1 MDVEKNGYIKL
12 PYGFVSKEN
21 DKQKLRFNLPLDYK
35 KNVLFRKVPYFA
47 EANNKAINDVVL
59 GKKTDDLS
67 IQKFL
72 LGKGV
77 LEDAVLDNLDMIVTD
92 RRFNNAGIR
101 RKLDKKYPS
110 IMKKPTASNFVFR
123 DKKQFDLQ
131 NPVIG
136 GLYNQL
142 KIQTAD
148 QLALLKKAPKIKD
161 LKIQLALDRLKK
173 FNLNRSG
180 VDDDDDNNDIPG
192 LPPSRRGHP
201 PSPPPPPPPPDDDDD
216 VGGGGRR
223 QIRKFLLEKGNE
235 RVAEALAETTTSGL
249 AAQPR
254 PVAVSK
260 AMTKLFPKIR
270 EEELDFGE
278 ADKDDFPDQEDL
290 DFADK
295 EDLDFLD
302 KPDKYDFPKAAA
314 VKKAANVLQQVATTA
329 AVGAAAAAVQQDVDL
344 DFYVGGNQ
352 NSKKLM
358 ENAVSYI
365 GPLNQ
370 SNEMFLEFLSSGFGK
385 NILLKN
391 KLKIHLESGQFF
403 HNNVI
408 INESI
413 YDFLAKQQ
421 DETKKELLIE
431 LPMQNDFEVYVREIL
446 SNVKDDDYDLHTN
459 STAKFLFYNFNTFRL
474 INGLNPLIV
483 RHSQVLTNEEAI
495 SILQTNNW
503 QYFVEQLLHI
513 ANGNVD
519 LDDFNLDNDE
529 EFEKYTIIEKTSD
542 NINYCKLFYEEV
554 FNDIAYFFQK
564 MIKETPDEFL
574 QPMKEDLANE
584 IYFSDNLKDIE
595 SHVELLK
602 IFNRFYF
609 KTGRFPGNSDL
620 VVVPPGVKPNF
631 VQSFDQISPTELN
644 EKFQN
649 TASYGVAA
657 VHFLASLN
665 MSFGG
670 DKNLS
675 QDVMSELLY
684 NLSYRVLSIDDKKK
698 NLKFDQVINLNK
710 NIKRLIR
717 DVKLPDI
724 KTVQFENAIDNT
736 KDKVEAIE
744 DQVVNNIVTDQKLKF
759 PIDFKPPMPNSIT
772 EIQNDTE
779 KGKAIKR
786 KTNESLNEIY
796 GEITRDE
803 VTKAR
808 NDLVKSITDYDVDTP
823 MEVINNVTDSYK
835 YQEEQLALAT
845 TTTTATVAKSVSK
858 HVRESI
864 KDRNQ
869 QYFKQRNPT
878 VNRKIEKTV
887 TPKLKITDIVN
898 RDLVRSNSVTSIPI
912 SDVEM
917 LSRSA
922 SLDSIVRFNRR
933 DDNDDDV
940 VIEDQEMISRP
951 SSAASIREQQQ
962 PIKFVKP
969 KRTVVVKPKQ
979 STAAV
984 AAATVAATV
993 AQEISKQ
1000 STVKNRPLKE
1010 QRKKDLAVL
1019 DQFLKNVKS
1028 TTRKTTVIKS
1038 PPTISLSQSI
1048 ANKKPPKKEKPK
1060 LVKGTTP
1067 LPALTP
1073 VQLKRQ
1079 KEAAKADKKTKQQ
1092 EAVVRFRA
1100 KSEDV
1105 EMPPPVVF
1113 GKRKKD
1119 DRLDSET
1126 KTKKEN

>member
-21 DKQKLRFNLPLDYK
+21 NKQKLRFNLPLDYK

-180 VDDDDDNNDIPG
+180 VDDDEDDDDNNDIPG
-192 LPPSRRGHP
+192 LPPSRRGQL
-201 PSPPPPPPPPDDDDD
+201 PSPPPPPPPDDDDD
-216 VGGGGRR
+216 DDDVGGGSGKK
-223 QIRKFLLEKGNE
+223 IRKFLLEKGNE

-314 VKKAANVLQQVATTA
+314 VKKTAGVLQQVATAT
-329 AVGAAAAAVQQDVDL
+329 GATAAAVEQDVDL

-365 GPLNQ
+365 GPLNK

-391 KLKIHLESGQFF
+391 KLKIHLQSGQFF

-431 LPMQNDFEVYVREIL
+431 LPMQIDFEVYVREIL

-474 INGLNPLIV
+474 INRLNPLIV
-483 RHSQVLTNEEAI
+483 RHSQVLTNKEAI

-519 LDDFNLDNDE
+519 LDDFNLDNDQ

-609 KTGRFPGNSDL
+609 KTGRFPSNSDL

-631 VQSFDQISPTELN
+631 VQSFDQISPIELN

-649 TASYGVAA
+649 TGSYGVAA

-724 KTVQFENAIDNT
+724 QPVQFENAIDNT

-759 PIDFKPPMPNSIT
+759 PVDFEPPMPNSIT

-808 NDLVKSITDYDVDTP
+808 NDLVKSIADYDADTP

-835 YQEEQLALAT
+835 YQEEQLALA

-869 QYFKQRNPT
+869 QYFKQRKPT

-887 TPKLKITDIVN
+887 KPKLKITDIVN

-933 DDNDDDV
+933 DDDD
-940 VIEDQEMISRP
+940 EEMISRP
-951 SSAASIREQQQ
+951 SSAASTRQQQQQQQ

-984 AAATVAATV
+984 APATMAATVA
-993 AQEISKQ
+993 
-1000 STVKNRPLKE
+1000 
-1010 QRKKDLAVL
+1010 
-1019 DQFLKNVKS
+1019 
-1028 TTRKTTVIKS
+1028 
-1038 PPTISLSQSI
+1038 
-1048 ANKKPPKKEKPK
+1048 
-1060 LVKGTTP
+1060 
-1067 LPALTP
+1067 
-1073 VQLKRQ
+1073 
-1079 KEAAKADKKTKQQ
+1079 
-1092 EAVVRFRA
+1092 
-1100 KSEDV
+1100 
-1105 EMPPPVVF
+1105 
-1113 GKRKKD
+1113 
-1119 DRLDSET
+1119 
-1126 KTKKEN
+1126 